1 MTDPPDPGAL
11 LHKQEKRQVPFA
23 VPILVSQRVDDLCA
37 ILNGPT
43 GTQGQIYRQ
52 DLVAALIT
60 RAPETLEEL
69 ECIISD
75 YRAALVRD
83 ALVGEAKSAEVIE
96 LRPAKPGRR
105 SGR

>member
-1 MTDPPDPGAL
+1 MTDAPKPSDL
-11 LHKQEKRQVPFA
+11 LHKQERRQVPFSI
-23 VPILVSQRVDDLCA
+23 PILVSQRLDDLCA
-37 ILNGPT
+37 VLNGPH

-60 RAPETLEEL
+60 RAPETLADL
-69 ECIISD
+69 QAIIDD

-83 ALVGEAKSAEVIE
+83 ALVGDAKGAEVIE

-105 SGR
+105 AGR